1 MTLQSNEAT
10 TWADFFV
17 RVEVLETPSLGGLF
31 LLEVGIQNILLLC
44 CSSIYRVPKQLGLL
58 PPFRFFLHLSLMP
71 FPGGKNTILPRPEVF
86 PFCLIMFYTKCLE
99 LRLNSP
105 ACKHYFLLFENQNCI
120 CLPPDFCPSLIIHNS
135 V

>member
-1 MTLQSNEAT
+1 MTLQSNEAS
-10 TWADFFV
+10 WADFFV
-17 RVEVLETPSLGGLF
+17 RVEVLETPSLGGLY
-31 LLEVGIQNILLLC
+31 LLEVGIQNILLC
-44 CSSIYRVPKQLGLL
+44 SSSIYRSQNSSPSYHHLDFCFTCLSCHSQEGKT
-58 PPFRFFLHLSLMP
+58 PF
-71 FPGGKNTILPRPEVF
+71 FPGQKSSFLFNNT
-86 PFCLIMFYTKCLE
+86 FYTKCLE